1 MSGSHFALEAVVHQ
15 DGRTVARCLLRR
27 GRYVI
32 GQDRKCE
39 IVIPAPSVSGK
50 HARLTVVSEDE
61 FLIEDLGSAN
71 GTCVDGAP
79 IAAPTP
85 LTVASQIKLGEAS
98 LAFERGGLPAA
109 VFPQLPAGFLR
120 ISRYSVG
127 RPVVQGR
134 TSTIFEAQDTLL
146 RRTVAMKV
154 LHPATQSDAAQVL
167 AFIRDSQITAQLSH
181 AGILPVYDCG
191 LDGEIGF
198 FVTTR
203 FVEGESFADLLTGMA
218 SGDQNAAHASLFS
231 LLQIFLKV
239 CGTVAFAHTR
249 GVIHGALQPE
259 AVIFGRFGE
268 VFVEHWSFARITSP
282 LDGAYPPV
290 QAPEGHAT
298 PRLSR
303 YTTPEQAEG
312 SDDIDPRTDVH
323 ALGAILFRIL
333 TLHHFVEG
341 EAPVDILEHIL
352 QPPFTPAEI
361 FAESEPPA
369 HIPGGQWPELLVEA
383 CDRALRPDREARF
396 TDAQE
401 LEKAVRDWLE
411 LVVAGGAQTKIWS
424 QFTSLLGRG

>member
-1 MSGSHFALEAVVHQ
+1 MSGSHFALEAVAYQ

-71 GTCVDGAP
+71 GTCVDGAL
-79 IAAPTP
+79 IEAATP

-109 VFPQLPAGFLR
+109 VFPHLPAGFLR
-120 ISRYSVG
+120 TARYTVG
-127 RPVVQGR
+127 RSIVQGR

-154 LHPATQSDAAQVL
+154 LQPATQSDAAQVL
-167 AFIRDSQITAQLSH
+167 AFIRDSQITSQLPH

-191 LDGEIGF
+191 LDSEIGF
-198 FVTTR
+198 FLTTR
-203 FVEGESFADLLTGMA
+203 FIEGESLADLLTSMA
-218 SGDQNAAHASLFS
+218 SGNPDAPHASLFS
-231 LLQIFLKV
+231 LLQIFLKA
-239 CGTVAFAHTR
+239 CSAVAFAHAR
-249 GVIHGALQPE
+249 GVVHGALQPE
-259 AVIFGRFGE
+259 AIIFGRFGE
-268 VFVEHWSFARITSP
+268 VFVEHWSFARILTTP
-282 LDGAYPPV
+282 DGAHPPV
-290 QAPEGHAT
+290 QAPDGSAT

-303 YTTPEQAEG
+303 YTTPEQADG

-341 EAPVDILEHIL
+341 EAPVDILEQIL
-352 QPPFTPAEI
+352 QPPFTPREI

-383 CDRALRPDREARF
+383 CDRALRPDRAARF
-396 TDAQE
+396 ADAQE
-401 LEKAVRDWLE
+401 FKKAVGDWLE
-411 LVVAGGAQTKIWS
+411 LVVAGGDQTKIWR
-424 QFTSLLGRG
+424 QFTGLLGRL